1 MIDFGQRLNCVP
13 IQQQQQQQQQ
23 DAFDPSII

>member
-13 IQQQQQQQQQ
+13 LQQQQQQQQQ
-23 DAFDPSII
+23 EAFDPSII